1 MPDNA
6 VYYHLAYAATL
17 LLYGGYAL
25 SLARRR
31 ARLARRRAGLAA
43 SGTVRVDVEGR

>member
-6 VYYHLAYAATL
+6 LYYQLAYGATL

-25 SLARRR
+25 TILWRRR
-31 ARLARRRAGLAA
+31 QLRRGQDRSRPPAP
-43 SGTVRVDVEGR
+43 

>member
-6 VYYHLAYAATL
+6 IYYRLAYAATL

-25 SLARRR
+25 SLAWRR
-31 ARLARRRAGLAA
+31 ARLMRRGGNR
-43 SGTVRVDVEGR
+43 S

>member
-6 VYYHLAYAATL
+6 IYYQLAYGATL

-25 SLARRR
+25 TILWRRR
-31 ARLARRRAGLAA
+31 RLRR
-43 SGTVRVDVEGR
+43 DQEGPRPPAP

>member
-6 VYYHLAYAATL
+6 IYYRLAYAATL

-25 SLARRR
+25 SLAWRR
-31 ARLARRRAGLAA
+31 ARLARRRG
-43 SGTVRVDVEGR
+43 GHV